1 INTQTSC
8 LIVAEASLVEA
19 VETAVASVG
28 AEETEVLVV
37 AEMVVVAEETVVSVA
52 VVETVAASVEA
63 VETVA
68 ASVEAVETA
77 VAFVAAVETVA
88 LVVAETAVATVVVAV
103 VMAAATAV
111 VVEVVRASLVSA
123 EVVVVSVTS
132 LKVRAKSTVY
142 SGGSFP
148 QPSADITKLEDK
160 LVKDLQFETVTYNM
174 GDLLISTKES
184 GAKEAGVRET
194 EAEGVEGAE
203 AETKNAIVTIP
214 IKHIPV
220 RPGYG
225 TKGKSVVVA
234 TNYYDMSVRPQR
246 LLQYKLTP
254 TRIYSEGAMPKGKK
268 VPEIKGRKLSRIIQ
282 LTMEKLDG
290 EWVSEFKDYV
300 YTLTPLTFPGDNP
313 IIRVV
318 YTDESRPIDFDVKF
332 SAPTSIDFD
341 PLIKYLTSMKDYS
354 GDFPVYAD
362 VISAIGAVLGH
373 TPRSSNNVAS
383 LGSRA
388 ILPSRPPD
396 MNTIIRGYFQSVRPA
411 TGRLLLNLNVSH
423 GVFRFAGPVKD
434 LLKQY
439 DQYGLRNVHRLL
451 GRLRAEVIFLY
462 DHGQPKNVKKS
473 KAAGPSQ
480 DKIGRRMA
488 EKTLTGLA
496 TRYDGSKGSQGSKPT
511 ITRDFAFPSEVSFV
525 LDGEVPAGFT
535 PGGKYTVAQYYK
547 TRYNYTVEPN
557 LPVINAGTKD
567 KPIYIPAEFVT
578 IKAGQAV
585 RRKTTPEETR
595 SMIEFA
601 VRSPFANATSIA
613 TLGRESLGLD
623 NNKVLNAFNVTV
635 GKNLLSVHA
644 RELPTPSIQY
654 SGQKMASVLEGS
666 WNLMN
671 VKVFRSGRPI
681 TKCTWVNIQQEGN
694 GRHYNPQEL
703 EETMQEWR
711 QFMQGNMGIA
721 CNTFKHPAGLQI
733 NLGRGEHPEHKIRE
747 TLKPIAEAEMVF
759 VVLPGK
765 GTDIYNA
772 VKLVADHELGFHTVC
787 VVRDNLLKRSKQYYA
802 NVGLK
807 VNLKM
812 GGANHKLRED
822 IPIFKEGKTMSVGYD
837 VTHPTNI
844 AGSDSLPSIVGMVS
858 STDRDLAQW
867 PATTWTQTGK
877 QEMLDAGKLRTEFV
891 ERVRLWQK
899 ANNNQW
905 PDNILIFR
913 DGVSEGQFAQVLTKE
928 VPQMREACATI
939 YPANKKPLFTLVVS
953 VKRHQT
959 RFYPTESRN
968 MTKSRN
974 VKSGTVVD
982 RGVTLARTWDFF
994 LVAHTALQ
1002 GTARPAHYTVLLDEI
1017 FEPKY
1022 KAEAA
1027 NMMEKVVHE
1036 MCYLFGRATK
1046 AVSICP
1052 PAYYADI
1059 LCTRR
1064 RVYMSDVF
1072 DASFDDSTTVGS
1084 GSQENRITR
1093 ASERN
1098 IHKRLKDTMYYI

>member
-1 INTQTSC
+1 MSDRGRGQSRGGRGDGGGFRGGRGDGGPRGRGDGGGFRGGGRGDGGFRGGRGDGGGFRGGRGDGGGFRGGRGDGGGFRGGRGDGGPRGRGDGGGYRGGGRGDGGGYRGGRGGG
-8 LIVAEASLVEA
+8 ASFSGFRGGGRGGKRDKFEG
-19 VETAVASVG
+19 ES
-28 AEETEVLVV
+28 EV
-37 AEMVVVAEETVVSVA
+37 
-52 VVETVAASVEA
+52 
-63 VETVA
+63 
-68 ASVEAVETA
+68 
-77 VAFVAAVETVA
+77 
-88 LVVAETAVATVVVAV
+88 
-103 VMAAATAV
+103 
-111 VVEVVRASLVSA
+111 
-123 EVVVVSVTS
+123 
-132 LKVRAKSTVY
+132 Y
-142 SGGSFP
+142 GGGSFP

-184 GAKEAGVRET
+184 GAKEAGVKET
-194 EAEGVEGAE
+194 EAEGVKGAE

-362 VISAIGAVLGH
+362 A
-373 TPRSSNNVAS
+373 
-383 LGSRA
+383 
-388 ILPSRPPD
+388 PPD

-511 ITRDFAFPSEVSFV
+511 ITRDFALPSEVSFV

-654 SGQKMASVLEGS
+654 SGQKMASVFEGS
-666 WNLMN
+666 WNLAN

-694 GRHYNPQEL
+694 GRHY
-703 EETMQEWR
+703 
-711 QFMQGNMGIA
+711 
-721 CNTFKHPAGLQI
+721 
-733 NLGRGEHPEHKIRE
+733 
-747 TLKPIAEAEMVF
+747 KP
-759 VVLPGK
+759 PG
-765 GTDIYNA
+765 T
-772 VKLVADHELGFHTVC
+772 
-787 VVRDNLLKRSKQYYA
+787 
-802 NVGLK
+802 
-807 VNLKM
+807 
-812 GGANHKLRED
+812 
-822 IPIFKEGKTMSVGYD
+822 
-837 VTHPTNI
+837 
-844 AGSDSLPSIVGMVS
+844 
-858 STDRDLAQW
+858 
-867 PATTWTQTGK
+867 
-877 QEMLDAGKLRTEFV
+877 
-891 ERVRLWQK
+891 
-899 ANNNQW
+899 
-905 PDNILIFR
+905 
-913 DGVSEGQFAQVLTKE
+913 
-928 VPQMREACATI
+928 
-939 YPANKKPLFTLVVS
+939 
-953 VKRHQT
+953 
-959 RFYPTESRN
+959 
-968 MTKSRN
+968 
-974 VKSGTVVD
+974 
-982 RGVTLARTWDFF
+982 
-994 LVAHTALQ
+994 
-1002 GTARPAHYTVLLDEI
+1002 
-1017 FEPKY
+1017 
-1022 KAEAA
+1022 
-1027 NMMEKVVHE
+1027 
-1036 MCYLFGRATK
+1036 
-1046 AVSICP
+1046 
-1052 PAYYADI
+1052 
-1059 LCTRR
+1059 
-1064 RVYMSDVF
+1064 
-1072 DASFDDSTTVGS
+1072 
-1084 GSQENRITR
+1084 
-1093 ASERN
+1093 
-1098 IHKRLKDTMYYI
+1098 